1 MYELAGPLFVQWV
14 QMVTEWNGFYV
25 YSSLV
30 WTRRLLEGIM
40 VVHQLPPYSEVVQFV
55 DGHGMW

>member
-1 MYELAGPLFVQWV
+1 MPVMYESAGPLFVQWV

-30 WTRRLLEGIM
+30 WARRLPEGIID
-40 VVHQLPPYSEVVQFV
+40 VHHMGLTVFEHLIC
-55 DGHGMW
+55 G